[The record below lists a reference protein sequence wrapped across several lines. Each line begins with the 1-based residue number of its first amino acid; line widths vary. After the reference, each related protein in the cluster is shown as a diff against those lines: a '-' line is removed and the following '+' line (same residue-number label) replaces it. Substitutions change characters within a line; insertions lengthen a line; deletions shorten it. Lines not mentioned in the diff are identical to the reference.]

1 MPPLRGVDNHGGL
14 SLMSNVL
21 IGIIGVILFIGL
33 ALAGA
38 LFLGDRFSSSR
49 TQGEA
54 ARYMSEGSQISKAY
68 EMYRINEGAYPT
80 GLKADGS
87 AYDTTETK
95 ARLVE
100 LKEKGY
106 LKQIPVGSSA
116 ANPSDGAWYIDNA
129 KGAALTLIGPDTAS
143 KNVCIEARKQSGISD
158 PSSIKA
164 CDAADLAN
172 NDPCCSIA

>member
-1 MPPLRGVDNHGGL
+1 
-14 SLMSNVL
+14 MSNVL

-38 LFLGDRFSSSR
+38 LFLGDRFSNSR

-80 GLKADGS
+80 GLKSDGT
-87 AYDTTETK
+87 AYDSTQNK

-106 LKQIPVGSSA
+106 LKSIPVGSTS
-116 ANPSDGAWYIDNA
+116 ANPSDGAWYIDND
-129 KGAALTLIGPDTAS
+129 KGAALTLIGADSGS
-143 KNVCIEARKQSGISD
+143 KSVCVEARKQAGISD
-158 PSSIKA
+158 PSTIKT
-164 CDAADLAN
+164 CDAADLSN
-172 NDPCCSIA
+172 NDPCCSIT